1 MNYNTLIIE
10 DQNGII
16 TVTINRPQA
25 MNALNAEVIA
35 ELGEFFSNVEHTKS
49 SIKGIVITGAG
60 EKAFVAGADIKAF
73 QGIGSEEGKKLS
85 LIGQQVFDMI
95 EAFPRPVI
103 AAVNGF
109 ALGGG
114 CELAMSCHFRIAS
127 TNARF
132 GQPEVNLGLVPGY
145 GGTQRL
151 PLLIGKGR
159 AIELLITGD
168 MINAQQA
175 LEWGLVNHVTE
186 SDALLGKAYEILE
199 KSGSKAPQ
207 AIAHIIGCVNTTFGK
222 QLDEGLRH
230 EADIFGKCMDTEDFT
245 EGVSAFIEKRKP
257 SFSGK

>member
-1 MNYNTLIIE
+1 MNYNTLIVE
-10 DQNGII
+10 DHNGII

-25 MNALNAEVIA
+25 MNALNAEVIG
-35 ELGEFFSNVEHTKS
+35 ELGDFFSNENHKKYSV
-49 SIKGIVITGAG
+49 KGIVLTGAG

-73 QGIGSEEGKKLS
+73 QGIGSEEGTKLS
-85 LIGQQVFDMI
+85 LAGQKVFDII
-95 EAFPRPVI
+95 EGFPRPVI

-127 TNARF
+127 SNARF
-132 GQPEVNLGLVPGY
+132 GQPEVNLGLIPGY

-168 MINAQQA
+168 MLSAQKA
-175 LEWGLVNHVTE
+175 YEWGLVNHVTDTDE
-186 SDALLGKAYEILE
+186 LLSKAYEILE

-207 AIAHIIGCVNTTFGK
+207 AIAHIVECVNSTFGK
-222 QLDEGLRH
+222 QLHEGLQH
-230 EADIFGKCMDTEDFT
+230 EAAIFGKCMDSDDFT
-245 EGVSAFIEKRKP
+245 EGVAAFIEKRKP
-257 SFSGK
+257 VFSGK

>member
-1 MNYNTLIIE
+1 MNYNSLIVE
-10 DQNGII
+10 ENNGII

-25 MNALNAEVIA
+25 LNALNAEVIR
-35 ELGEFFSNVEHTKS
+35 ELGLFFSDDNNRRS
-49 SIKGIVITGAG
+49 SVKGIVLTGAG

-73 QGIGSEEGKKLS
+73 QGLDSDKGTFLA
-85 LIGQQVFDMI
+85 LAGQEIFNKI

-127 TNARF
+127 VNAKF

-168 MINAQQA
+168 MIDARQA

-186 SDALLGKAYEILE
+186 SADLLPKAYEILE
-199 KSGSKAPQ
+199 KAGSKAPK
-207 AIAHIIGCVNTTFGK
+207 AVSYIIDCVNTTFGE
-222 QLDEGLRH
+222 QLGKGLRY
-230 EADIFGKCMDTEDFT
+230 EADIFGKCMDTKDFV

-257 SFSGK
+257 VFSGE